1 MLTEFLTFG
10 LIMLL
15 GAMLPGA
22 DFAIVTK
29 NSLLHSR
36 KAGLYSAIG
45 IVAAMGIHMTYCV
58 LGFAVIIRQSP
69 WLFHGIQYAG
79 AAYLCYM
86 GINLLKQHDRNT
98 INIKDNVQKKD
109 ISSRKAFG
117 QGFICNLL
125 NPKATLFFLTIF
137 SAISTSHPNNS
148 HISINVFYAIEML
161 CIAFFWFSTLAYGI
175 SHPIVSGW
183 LNRSQKMIERILA
196 LILFSLAIF
205 MVFLG

>member
-1 MLTEFLTFG
+1 
-10 LIMLL
+10 MLL

-98 INIKDNVQKKD
+98 LNIKGEVQRKD
-109 ISSRKAFG
+109 ISPEKAFR

-137 SAISTSHPNNS
+137 SAISTSHS
-148 HISINVFYAIEML
+148 DISLNILYAIEML
-161 CIAFFWFSTLAYGI
+161 CIALFWFCTLAYGI

-183 LNRSQKMIERILA
+183 LNRSQKTIERILA